1 MLQSFLNPK
10 TQAFTTLLAGA
21 ATGAQLD
28 SRFAKLQKE
37 YNTLAP
43 ELLKLVPQQ
52 AGSGFSLN
60 VGSLGSMAGLG
71 TNVPAYMDIDINSL
85 RAAGYTDLANAL
97 DKSADLSISAG
108 EKGLKAL
115 KVIPRAI

>member
-1 MLQSFLNPK
+1 M
-10 TQAFTTLLAGA
+10 
-21 ATGAQLD
+21 
-28 SRFAKLQKE
+28 
-37 YNTLAP
+37 AP

-60 VGSLGSMAGLG
+60 VGSLGPLAGLG

-85 RAAGYTDLANAL
+85 RAAGYNDLANAL

-108 EKGLKAL
+108 EKGLQAL
-115 KVIPRAI
+115 KAKPLFN